1 MLKNLIAG
9 LMLTAITVPA
19 LARPR
24 APAAPPAHAAS
35 VKNIVLVH
43 GAWADG
49 SGWRGVY
56 DILKKDGYNVSI
68 VANPLTS
75 LADDVAATE
84 RVLSRQNG
92 PTILVGHSYGGAV
105 ITEAGMNA
113 KVVGLVYIAAFVPD
127 VGESV
132 FGFLPKDGPQLPIEP
147 TADGFAFF
155 NRNAYLAAFAPDVDP
170 ALGSFMADEQVPVS
184 IAAGN
189 TPLTS
194 AAWKTKPSWY
204 LVSKQDRIIP
214 PGAELMMA
222 TRAKA
227 VTAEVDG
234 SHVAFISHPEAAAA
248 LIESAARGDR

>member
-1 MLKNLIAG
+1 
-9 LMLTAITVPA
+9 
-19 LARPR
+19 
-24 APAAPPAHAAS
+24 
-35 VKNIVLVH
+35 
-43 GAWADG
+43 
-49 SGWRGVY
+49 
-56 DILKKDGYNVSI
+56 
-68 VANPLTS
+68 
-75 LADDVAATE
+75 
-84 RVLSRQNG
+84 
-92 PTILVGHSYGGAV
+92 
-105 ITEAGMNA
+105 
-113 KVVGLVYIAAFVPD
+113 
-127 VGESV
+127 
-132 FGFLPKDGPQLPIEP
+132 
-147 TADGFAFF
+147 
-155 NRNAYLAAFAPDVDP
+155 
-170 ALGSFMADEQVPVS
+170 VPVS